1 MKNHITPVALLLLLS
16 CNLQTIE
23 GVQLGMQS
31 KLAALIKDDEEGEV
45 KPEDH

>member
-16 CNLQTIE
+16 CNPQTTE